1 MSFLKI
7 TDPAKRDFIVE
18 EFLKTKKKIQ
28 QNFFSERLGNI
39 GLQHELTKLYKPIT
53 DAQKSTQE
61 DLKAIKA
68 ATSATSTALQALQ
81 QPINL
86 PQYPSIE
93 VYEDAADDVKT
104 LELGAVATQYLKQ
117 YTSNKRSV
125 DTTFGIH
132 SKNGIFYIGEKPIEI
147 EGDNVLIDRTY
158 YKGTPGLWELLTMAK
173 PNNTIYDSND
183 LEAYADILARTNAMS
198 HSSNPNKPKSSR
210 SEKYNDIIKP
220 LWNRMLQST
229 AAVRASERSGRGLS
243 GAAAIILPQDPNAL
257 VEMLTLRM
265 ASHKAGNT
273 GVRNEII
280 AICDELLRQGQ
291 ITKEEYKKL
300 IV

>member
-18 EFLKTKKKIQ
+18 EFLKTKNKIQ
-28 QNFFSERLGNI
+28 RNFLSERLGNV

-81 QPINL
+81 QPIQL

-93 VYEDAADDVKT
+93 VYEDAASADDVKT
-104 LELGAVATQYLKQ
+104 LELGEIATQYLKQ
-117 YTSNKRSV
+117 YASNKKSV

-132 SKNGIFYIGEKPIEI
+132 SKNGIFYVGDKPIEI
-147 EGDNVLIDRTY
+147 EGDNVLIDRTN

-183 LEAYADILARTNAMS
+183 LEAYAEILARTNAMS
-198 HSSNPNKPKSSR
+198 HPSNPNKPKSSR

-220 LWNRMLQST
+220 LWNRMSQF
-229 AAVRASERSGRGLS
+229 AVKASERSGKGLPDT
-243 GAAAIILPQDPNAL
+243 AVIILPQDPNAL

-265 ASHKAGNT
+265 ASYKAGNT